1 MTGYPEFLGM
11 TWPAVL
17 SWILIFAGLLS
28 RSPLFLL
35 YLFFGF
41 GAFGSVTLLSSER
54 GSVNLLPQAICSIFL
69 ILQNSVL
76 QGSAV
81 SRGGYGN

>member
-1 MTGYPEFLGM
+1 M

-17 SWILIFAGLLS
+17 SWILIFAGLLP

-41 GAFGSVTLLSSER
+41 GTFGSLTLLPSEWQR
-54 GSVNLLPQAICSIFL
+54 KPASASGLLDIPRV
-69 ILQNSVL
+69 QNSVL